1 MSGHR
6 HLTEGAGATGKVTE
20 PVQIAECMHRVWRN
34 VVTRDGDLRLRI
46 ARICEG
52 GNTHRVKPFIAR
64 VLASAQKS
72 DGLSAGTRRIARST
86 FRPRPGRCFPC
97 GQQVTARSTWWSKPE
112 WCARRLGHQHRY
124 RRTCVICAATAPPKR
139 ANQSAWRRD
148 PTCCSRS
155 DLTRSWLIVR

>member
-1 MSGHR
+1 MSGHG

-20 PVQIAECMHRVWRN
+20 PVQIAECMRRAWRN
-34 VVTRDGDLRLRI
+34 VVTRDDDLRLRI

-86 FRPRPGRCFPC
+86 FGRGRAAAFLA
-97 GQQVTARSTWWSKPE
+97 GSK
-112 WCARRLGHQHRY
+112 
-124 RRTCVICAATAPPKR
+124 
-139 ANQSAWRRD
+139 
-148 PTCCSRS
+148 
-155 DLTRSWLIVR
+155 